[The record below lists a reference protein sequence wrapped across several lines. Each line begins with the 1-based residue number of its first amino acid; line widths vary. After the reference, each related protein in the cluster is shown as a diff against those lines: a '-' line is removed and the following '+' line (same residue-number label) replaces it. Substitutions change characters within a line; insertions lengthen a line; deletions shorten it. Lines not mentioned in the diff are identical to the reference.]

1 MSGLIVLHNL
11 ASQLVHR
18 LKVSYDVLMSN
29 VPKEKEFRK
38 PEAYNMDKRSLESFV
53 TKYK

>member
-11 ASQLVHR
+11 ASQLVQ
-18 LKVSYDVLMSN
+18 LKVSYDVLISN
-29 VPKEKEFRK
+29 VPKEKELRK
-38 PEAYNMDKRSLESFV
+38 PEAYNMDKRFLESLV